1 MLARRRPHEV
11 VRSQTAPADDK
22 RISTVAIL
30 RAIGHSIPRLPSR
43 WRRRSKPLARVIWE
57 HFKAQPGFREE
68 QRQALRDLR
77 EGRSVPLREVPRDG

>member
-1 MLARRRPHEV
+1 ML
-11 VRSQTAPADDK
+11 VRLTAPADDT
-22 RISTVAIL
+22 RISIVAIL

-57 HFKAQPGFREE
+57 LFKAQPGFREE

-77 EGRSVPLREVPRDG
+77 DGHAIALGEVPRDR